1 MGDCRPERIHPIP
14 RIQRIAE
21 SGNQPKRAHPCL
33 AQIFL
38 NPIRRGVGEIE
49 GPKAVSEVFET
60 YVTSELF
67 DVRSGDDE
75 PASLT
80 VHFAKASVCDD
91 DAFQSCSVCWIR
103 HMNLLVQSVACLMP

>member
-1 MGDCRPERIHPIP
+1 MGDCRPERIHPV
-14 RIQRIAE
+14 RRMQRIAE
-21 SGNQPKRAHPCL
+21 SGNQRKGSHPCL

-38 NPIRRGVGEIE
+38 NSIGRGVGEIE

-75 PASLT
+75 PASLA

-91 DAFQSCSVCWIR
+91 DAFQSCSVRGIR
-103 HMNLLVQSVACLMP
+103 HMNLLVQCVACLML